1 MATAYTSLLGLAL
14 PVTGELSGTWG
25 DTVNNS
31 ITSLLDSAVS
41 GTTTISAD
49 ADITLSTT
57 TGAANEAREAII
69 LWTAGGTVT
78 RNITAPAQSKVYVVI
93 NKSSNT
99 QSIVLRGVGPTTGVT
114 IALNEKAVCAWN
126 GSDFVKVASTVITNL
141 TGTLP
146 VANGGT
152 GLTSGTSGGVPYY
165 SATGTIASSAAL
177 AANAIVLGG
186 GAGVTPAT
194 TTTGTGVVTA
204 LGVNV
209 GTAGAFVVNGG
220 ALGTPSSGTL
230 TSATGLPLSTGV
242 TGTLPATN
250 GGTGQSSYAVGDL
263 LYASTTT
270 ALSKLADV
278 ATGNALISGGVSTAP
293 SWGKIGLTT
302 HVSGNLPVT
311 NLNSG
316 TSASATTF
324 WRGDG
329 SWATPAGGSST
340 ITISNKT
347 AAYTVVAGD
356 NGTVINCTSGT
367 FTVSLTAAAT
377 LATGF
382 NVRIINTGTG
392 TITIDPSGAETIDN
406 NTTWQ
411 LSKGQGVEIV
421 CNGTNFFTIAIRT
434 SGQAANTVA
443 LGNNSGA
450 TPSVAIT
457 GAGAMALGGSY
468 ASGTDSFAAA
478 ISDNNSAYGATATS
492 AVAIGSIAA
501 ASATYSFALG
511 QYATASFSTAGVFA
525 GSSNTASRS
534 GAVALGGADNAASGT
549 KSAVIGGRYGSTR
562 GTTGKIVSSASDS
575 PIASVLGV
583 SQLGMLVLGRQ
594 TTDATATVLASD
606 TAAASSDNQI
616 TLPNNS
622 AYYFRGEIIAGVT
635 GGGNTKGFFIEG
647 VIKRGANAAATSLV
661 GTPTVTSNYA
671 DAGASTW
678 AVAVTANATLGCL
691 TITCTGQAST
701 TIRWVAQVRTTE
713 MTY

>member
-1 MATAYTSLLGLAL
+1 MAATGFTPISL
-14 PVTGELSGTWG
+14 
-25 DTVNNS
+25 
-31 ITSLLDSAVS
+31 
-41 GTTTISAD
+41 
-49 ADITLSTT
+49 
-57 TGAANEAREAII
+57 
-69 LWTAGGTVT
+69 
-78 RNITAPAQSKVYVVI
+78 
-93 NKSSNT
+93 
-99 QSIVLRGVGPTTGVT
+99 
-114 IALNEKAVCAWN
+114 
-126 GSDFVKVASTVITNL
+126 
-141 TGTLP
+141 
-146 VANGGT
+146 
-152 GLTSGTSGGVPYY
+152 YY
-165 SATGTIASSAAL
+165 SATASAVPL
-177 AANAIVLGG
+177 AANLV
-186 GAGVTPAT
+186 AGELSLNTLDEKLYFKNSAGTVKLLASNASTTNVASITFGSTGLTPSTAT
-194 TTTGTGVVTA
+194 TGAVTVA
-204 LGVNV
+204 
-209 GTAGAFVVNGG
+209 
-220 ALGTPSSGTL
+220 GTL
-230 TSATGLPLSTGV
+230 IAG
-242 TGTLPATN
+242 N

-329 SWATPAGGSST
+329 AWATPAGSST

-382 NVRIINTGTG
+382 NVQIINTGTG
-392 TITIDPSGAETIDN
+392 TITIDPSGAETIDS

-411 LSKGQGVEIV
+411 LSKGQGIEIL
-421 CNGTNFFTIAIRT
+421 CDGTNFFTTAIRT

-478 ISDNNSAYGATATS
+478 ITDNTSSYGATANN
-492 AVAIGSIAA
+492 AVAFGYLGR
-501 ASATYSFALG
+501 ASG
-511 QYATASFSTAGVFA
+511 QYARALGASFGLASGNYSGVFGGATNEATASRAATLG
-525 GSSNTASRS
+525 GENNTAS
-534 GAVALGGADNAASGT
+534 GEV
-549 KSAVIGGRYGSTR
+549 SAVIGGRYGSTR
-562 GTTGKIVSSASDS
+562 STIGKIVSAASDS
-575 PIASVLGV
+575 PIAATLGI
-583 SQLGMLVLGRQ
+583 SQLAMIVLGRQ
-594 TTDATATVLASD
+594 TTNATATVLASD
-606 TAAASSDNQI
+606 SNAAATTNQI

-635 GGGNTKGFFIEG
+635 GGGNTKGWFIEG
-647 VIKRGANAAATSLV
+647 VIKRGANAAATSIV
-661 GTPTVTSNYA
+661 GTATVTSNYA
-671 DAGASTW
+671 DAGASAW
-678 AVAVTANATLGCL
+678 AVAVAADTTLGCL
-691 TITCTGQAST
+691 KITVTGQAST